1 MPGPQPERESRFP
14 QFLHAYTKYYSWT
27 ENDLNFLDEK
37 ISDEVN
43 SSFSSFHSPSLLAH
57 AHYRLYLAPRRL
69 SVGKDASFLS
79 ALLRCCRLR
88 YVAHAQ
94 SLQQDFSPH
103 MPASGTPLGIANGLT
118 WHDSTTS
125 PTSRGFLFT
134 FSFWLVPPSHHL
146 FLLWYNMN
154 EEYIRGCAV
163 PLFHV
168 WLNFT
173 RKLKAKHECLCGCQ
187 HIMPV
192 QSC

>member
-94 SLQQDFSPH
+94 SLQQDFSPTH
-103 MPASGTPLGIANGLT
+103 AGFRNSAGNRKWTHVTWQYNITDLQRLFIYIFFLACPPL
-118 WHDSTTS
+118 
-125 PTSRGFLFT
+125 
-134 FSFWLVPPSHHL
+134 PPSL
-146 FLLWYNMN
+146 PSLIQYEWRIY
-154 EEYIRGCAV
+154 
-163 PLFHV
+163 
-168 WLNFT
+168 
-173 RKLKAKHECLCGCQ
+173 
-187 HIMPV
+187 
-192 QSC
+192 